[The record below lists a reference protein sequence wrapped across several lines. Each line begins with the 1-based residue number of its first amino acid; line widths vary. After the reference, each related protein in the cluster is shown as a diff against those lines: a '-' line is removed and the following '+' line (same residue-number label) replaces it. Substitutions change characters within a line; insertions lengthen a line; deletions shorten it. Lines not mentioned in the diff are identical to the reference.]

1 MVAITHDIAQNET
14 TERLPPIKMGLLNF
28 KKGVVVATKGLFEH
42 WLEIEL
48 SGGRE
53 LDDVLADL
61 NKECGTKY
69 QRNWPRVM
77 AGRGYSLNHMPTNVR
92 RYMMMRVLPVALEN
106 RGLDIPAGKIRGLV
120 VNLS

>member
-1 MVAITHDIAQNET
+1 MN
-14 TERLPPIKMGLLNF
+14 
-28 KKGVVVATKGLFEH
+28 KKKGLFEQ

-48 SGGRE
+48 SGGRV

-69 QRNWPRVM
+69 QRNWPRMM
-77 AGRGYSLNHMPTNVR
+77 ALRGYALNHMPTNVR
-92 RYMMMRVLPVALEN
+92 RYMMLKVLPVALADL
-106 RGLDIPAGKIRGLV
+106 GLDVPKNKIRSLV